1 MDPRILQMIMAL
13 ISRNSQ
19 TQPFGGGSGQS
30 PQWGQQSPYGAPSN
44 QPGMPMGG
52 QMGQP
57 PRMGQLPQR
66 QSGPRLKGV
75 PGGMMGGQMMDGGS
89 PYLGQPNNIST
100 GQPPM
105 QQMIDYRNGARMQ
118 PNYTQQATGGAPGN
132 PFRVR

>member
-19 TQPFGGGSGQS
+19 AQPFGGGSGQS
-30 PQWGQQSPYGAPSN
+30 PQWGQQGPYGAPSN
-44 QPGMPMGG
+44 PGMPQGG
-52 QMGQP
+52 QMGQS

-66 QSGPRLKGV
+66 QY
-75 PGGMMGGQMMDGGS
+75 GS
-89 PYLGQPNNIST
+89 AGYGQPNNIPT

-105 QQMIDYRNGARMQ
+105 GQNLLQRAIDYRNGSVSSQQ
-118 PNYTQQATGGAPGN
+118 PSQGPMGGAPGN